1 MRVCV
6 LSSGS
11 KGNCSYIETKH
22 HKILIDIGNS
32 SAYVERS
39 LRSIGVEPNEIDM
52 ILITHAHVDHIAGL
66 RVFSKKYSP
75 RVYMTEK
82 IFKESGLNISNVYD
96 IPSKYE
102 IDGITIISIKTSHDT
117 EDSNGY
123 IIEEDGNS
131 CVYITD
137 TGYINKRYFKKLYNK
152 NVYIFESNHNPEM
165 LMNNPRYPHHT
176 KIRILGDTGH
186 LSNQDSAYYLSEF
199 IGPDTKMVYLAHLS
213 EQNNN
218 EELALNTLKD
228 KLKKKRIKFN
238 NIKIAKQNIVSEV
251 YSID

>member
-11 KGNCSYIETKH
+11 TGNCSYIETTS

-39 LRSIGVEPNEIDM
+39 LRSIGVEPKEIDM
-52 ILITHAHVDHIAGL
+52 VLISHAHVDHIAGL
-66 RVFSKKYSP
+66 RVFSKKYNP
-75 RVYMTEK
+75 KVYMTEK

-96 IPSKYE
+96 IPTVYE
-102 IDGITIISIKTSHDT
+102 IDGVKITSIKTSHDT
-117 EDSNGY
+117 EDSNGF
-123 IIEEDGNS
+123 IVEEDGKS

-152 NVYIFESNHNPEM
+152 NIYIFESNHDPEM
-165 LMNNPRYPHHT
+165 LMNNSRYPHHT
-176 KIRILGDTGH
+176 KIRIIGDTGH

-199 IGPDTKMVYLAHLS
+199 IGPDTKIVYLAHLS
-213 EQNNN
+213 EQNNT
-218 EELALNTLKD
+218 EELALTTLKNE
-228 KLKKKRIKFN
+228 LKNKNIKFN
-238 NIKIAKQNIVSEV
+238 NIKIAKQNVVSKEYV
-251 YSID
+251 I

>member
-1 MRVCV
+1 MMKICV

-11 KGNCSYIETKH
+11 KGNCSYIETGN

-52 ILITHAHVDHIAGL
+52 ILISHAHVDHIAGL
-66 RVFSKKYSP
+66 RVFCKKYNP
-75 RVYMTEK
+75 KVYMTEK
-82 IFKESGLNISNVYD
+82 IFKESGLNITNVYD
-96 IPSKYE
+96 IPSKYKV
-102 IDGITIISIKTSHDT
+102 DDITITSIKTSHDT
-117 EDSNGY
+117 DDSNGY
-123 IIEEDGNS
+123 IVDDGVSS

-152 NVYIFESNHNPEM
+152 SFYIFESNHDPEM

-176 KIRILGDTGH
+176 KIRIIGDTGH

-199 IGPDTKMVYLAHLS
+199 IGPDTKGVILAHLS
-213 EQNNN
+213 EQNNT
-218 EELALNTLKD
+218 EKLALAV
-228 KLKKKRIKFN
+228 LKKELKSKSINFN
-238 NIKIAKQNIVSEV
+238 NISVAKQNVVSEV
-251 YSID
+251 FRI

>member
-11 KGNCSYIETKH
+11 KGNCSYIETKR

-102 IDGITIISIKTSHDT
+102 IDGIIITSIKTSHDT

-123 IIEEDGNS
+123 IIEESGNS

-152 NVYIFESNHNPEM
+152 NIYIFESNNDTEM

-199 IGPDTKMVYLAHLS
+199 IGPDTKMVYLVHLS

-218 EELALNTLKD
+218 EALAINTLKEE
-228 KLKKKRIKFN
+228 LKKKSIKFN
-238 NIKIAKQNIVSEV
+238 SIKIAKQNIVSEV

>member
-11 KGNCSYIETKH
+11 KGNCSYIETKR

-102 IDGITIISIKTSHDT
+102 IDGIIITSIKTSHDT

-123 IIEEDGNS
+123 IIEESGNS

-152 NVYIFESNHNPEM
+152 NIYIFESNHDPEM

-199 IGPDTKMVYLAHLS
+199 IGPDTKMVYLVHLS

-218 EELALNTLKD
+218 EKLAINTLKEE
-228 KLKKKRIKFN
+228 LKKKSIKFN
-238 NIKIAKQNIVSEV
+238 SIKIAKQNIVSEV

>member
-11 KGNCSYIETKH
+11 KGNCSYIETRR

-102 IDGITIISIKTSHDT
+102 IDGIIITSIKTSHDT

-123 IIEEDGNS
+123 IIEESGNS

-152 NVYIFESNHNPEM
+152 NIYIFESNHDPEM

-199 IGPDTKMVYLAHLS
+199 IGPDTKMVYLVHLS

-218 EELALNTLKD
+218 EALAINTLKEE
-228 KLKKKRIKFN
+228 LKKKSIKFN
-238 NIKIAKQNIVSEV
+238 SIKIAKQNIVSEV

>member
-11 KGNCSYIETKH
+11 KGNCSYIETKR

-102 IDGITIISIKTSHDT
+102 IDGIIITSIKTSHDT

-123 IIEEDGNS
+123 IIEESGNS

-152 NVYIFESNHNPEM
+152 NIYIFESNHDPEM

-199 IGPDTKMVYLAHLS
+199 IGPDTKMVYLVHLS

-218 EELALNTLKD
+218 EALAINTLKEE
-228 KLKKKRIKFN
+228 LKIKSIKFN
-238 NIKIAKQNIVSEV
+238 SIKIAKQNIVSEV

>member
-11 KGNCSYIETKH
+11 KGNCSYIETKR

-102 IDGITIISIKTSHDT
+102 IDGIIITSIKTSHDT

-123 IIEEDGNS
+123 IIEESGNS

-152 NVYIFESNHNPEM
+152 NIYIFESNHDPEM

-199 IGPDTKMVYLAHLS
+199 IGPDTKMVYLVHLS

-218 EELALNTLKD
+218 EALAINTLKEE
-228 KLKKKRIKFN
+228 LKKKSIKFN
-238 NIKIAKQNIVSEV
+238 SIKIAKQNIVSEV

>member
-11 KGNCSYIETKH
+11 KGNCSYIETTS

-39 LRSIGVEPNEIDM
+39 LRSIGVEPSEIDM
-52 ILITHAHVDHIAGL
+52 VLISHAHVDHIAGL
-66 RVFSKKYSP
+66 RVFSKKFNP
-75 RVYMTEK
+75 KVYMTEK

-96 IPSKYE
+96 IPSVYE
-102 IDGITIISIKTSHDT
+102 IDGVKITSIKTSHDT
-117 EDSNGY
+117 EDSNGF
-123 IIEEDGNS
+123 IVEEDGKS

-152 NVYIFESNHNPEM
+152 NIYIFESNHDPEM

-176 KIRILGDTGH
+176 KIRIIGDTGH
-186 LSNQDSAYYLSEF
+186 LSNQDSSYYLSEF
-199 IGPDTKMVYLAHLS
+199 IGPDTKIVYLAHLS
-213 EQNNN
+213 EQNNT
-218 EELALNTLKD
+218 EELALSTLKNE
-228 KLKKKRIKFN
+228 LKNKNIKFN
-238 NIKIAKQNIVSEV
+238 NIKIAKQNIISKEYV
-251 YSID
+251 I

>member
-11 KGNCSYIETKH
+11 KGNCSYIETNN

-39 LRSIGVEPNEIDM
+39 LKSIGVEPSEIDM
-52 ILITHAHVDHIAGL
+52 VLISHAHVDHIAGL
-66 RVFSKKYSP
+66 RVFSKKFNP
-75 RVYMTEK
+75 KVYMTEK

-96 IPSKYE
+96 IPNIYE
-102 IDGITIISIKTSHDT
+102 IDGVKITSIKTSHDT
-117 EDSNGY
+117 EDSNGF
-123 IIEEDGNS
+123 IVEEDGKS

-152 NVYIFESNHNPEM
+152 NIYIFESNHDPEM

-176 KIRILGDTGH
+176 KIRIIGDTGH

-213 EQNNN
+213 EQNNRA
-218 EELALNTLKD
+218 ELALTTLKNE
-228 KLKKKRIKFN
+228 LKCKNIKFS
-238 NIKIAKQNIVSEV
+238 NIKIAKQNKVSEEYV
-251 YSID
+251 I

>member
-11 KGNCSYIETKH
+11 KGNCSYIETKR

-75 RVYMTEK
+75 RVYMTDK

-102 IDGITIISIKTSHDT
+102 IDGIIITSIKTSHDT

-123 IIEEDGNS
+123 IIEESGNS

-152 NVYIFESNHNPEM
+152 NIYIFESNHDPEM

-199 IGPDTKMVYLAHLS
+199 IGPDTKMVYLVHLS

-218 EELALNTLKD
+218 EALAINTLKEE
-228 KLKKKRIKFN
+228 LKKKSIKFN
-238 NIKIAKQNIVSEV
+238 SIKIAKQNIVSEV

>member
-11 KGNCSYIETKH
+11 KGNCSYIETTS

-39 LRSIGVEPNEIDM
+39 LRSIGVEPSEIDM
-52 ILITHAHVDHIAGL
+52 VLISHAHVDHIAGL
-66 RVFSKKYSP
+66 RVFSKKFNP
-75 RVYMTEK
+75 KVYMTEK

-96 IPSKYE
+96 IPNVYE
-102 IDGITIISIKTSHDT
+102 IDGVKITSIKTSHDT

-123 IIEEDGNS
+123 IVEENGKS

-152 NVYIFESNHNPEM
+152 TIYIFESNHDPEM

-176 KIRILGDTGH
+176 KIRIIGDTGH
-186 LSNQDSAYYLSEF
+186 LSNQDSSYYLSEF
-199 IGPDTKMVYLAHLS
+199 IGPDTKIVYLAHLS
-213 EQNNN
+213 EQNNT
-218 EELALNTLKD
+218 EELALSTLKNE
-228 KLKKKRIKFN
+228 LKNKNIKFN
-238 NIKIAKQNIVSEV
+238 NIKIAKQNVVSKEYV
-251 YSID
+251 I

>member
-11 KGNCSYIETKH
+11 KGNCSYIETSN

-39 LRSIGVEPNEIDM
+39 LKSIGVEPSEIDM
-52 ILITHAHVDHIAGL
+52 ILISHAHVDHIAGL
-66 RVFSKKYSP
+66 RVFSKKYAP
-75 RVYMTEK
+75 KVYMTEK
-82 IFKESGLNISNVYD
+82 IFKESGLNISNVYV
-96 IPSKYE
+96 IPAVYE
-102 IDGITIISIKTSHDT
+102 IDGVKITSIKTSHDT

-123 IIEEDGNS
+123 IVEENGKS

-152 NVYIFESNHNPEM
+152 NIYIFESNHDPEM

-176 KIRILGDTGH
+176 KIRIIGDTGH

-199 IGPDTKMVYLAHLS
+199 IGPDTKIVYLAHLS
-213 EQNNN
+213 EQNNR
-218 EELALNTLKD
+218 EELAFTTLKNE
-228 KLKKKRIKFN
+228 LKGKNIKFS
-238 NIKIAKQNIVSEV
+238 NIKIAKQNKVSEECV
-251 YSID
+251 I